1 MAKKFFVLGIGGT
14 GMRCIESLIHL
25 CAMGMFDDTDVHMLA
40 LDTDINNGNFSRL
53 KEVKDAYMK
62 TKNTNPTNSIA
73 SKDTYFSA
81 NLKYYQFSPNYDGN
95 STFDSVFDYI
105 STKNKNPLET
115 EIADLMFTD
124 DVENFNLQH
133 GYRAQTHLGSMMM
146 YQSIIEEAKK
156 NTNNDLKSFLTEL
169 TNAAQQ
175 ANPHVFILGSVF
187 GGTGAS
193 SIPIIPQAIAKAAG
207 IVSNGAVNIADSA
220 YFGSTLLTAYFNF
233 KAPSQSELSKEK
245 VIASSQKFALNSQ
258 VAMMFYDNDT
268 TVKNTYQK
276 FYMLGTEGMDYD
288 PMAKDK
294 EKITE
299 TITGGEN
306 QKNDSHYIELMA
318 ACAALDF
325 CNTDDAKLKEIKDKS
340 DIKYL
345 YRSCNDTG
353 KLEFQDFVGS
363 DDALTFAKKFGTL
376 IAFSLL
382 CNGDADFISGLQD
395 KRQGIGGFEDVDLSQ
410 ISSLKHYFELFHV
423 KFNSDGTME
432 DGWLRQLYRSAGQNF
447 LFNNDLFSPTSKKE
461 MMKFDWSKSLYAKDG
476 ITKGKE
482 CGGLLGGMFS
492 NKFNSFK
499 EKFQEV
505 MNGSQLQATNKC
517 EQVLKLMYDTLCA
530 LYKF

>member
-325 CNTDDAKLKEIKDKS
+325 CNTDDAILKEIKNKS

-363 DDALTFAKKFGTL
+363 NDALTFAKKFGTL

-461 MMKFDWSKSLYAKDG
+461 MMKFDWSDSLYAKDG

-482 CGGLLGGMFS
+482 YGGVFS
-492 NKFNSFK
+492 NKFDSFK
-499 EKFQEV
+499 KKFQEV
-505 MNGSQLQATNKC
+505 LTGSQLQATNKC

>member
-363 DDALTFAKKFGTL
+363 NDALTFAKKFGTL

-461 MMKFDWSKSLYAKDG
+461 MMKFDWSDSLYAKDG

-482 CGGLLGGMFS
+482 YGGIFS
-492 NKFNSFK
+492 NKFDSFK
-499 EKFQEV
+499 KKFQEV
-505 MNGSQLQATNKC
+505 LTGSQLQATNKC
-517 EQVLKLMYDTLCA
+517 EQVLKQIGRA
-530 LYKF
+530 HV